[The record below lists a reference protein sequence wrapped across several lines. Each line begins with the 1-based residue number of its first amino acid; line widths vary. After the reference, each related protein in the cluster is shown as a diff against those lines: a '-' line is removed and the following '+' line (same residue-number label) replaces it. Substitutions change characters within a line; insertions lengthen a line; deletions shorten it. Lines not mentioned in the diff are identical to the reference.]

1 MTYQVLF
8 DVSQRLPQLAIGVAA
23 AVALMGVVAFGFW
36 DSDATLERWP
46 LVLILGATCVGL
58 QWLIVGQWPFLL
70 AGAVVVT
77 IVVVLERAGRESSG
91 QEQVRP
97 ERTVRA
103 HEVIPGAAT
112 FMVGFFLLVLGAFQG
127 LPMVQAIDLDR
138 RLLAGEA
145 TIVEGTVTVE
155 SLGKSECLVVERQ
168 QFCYSESTISPGYNR
183 QRYINGPLE
192 TGLHV
197 RLSVIDDQIV
207 RLEVGTE
214 A

>member
-1 MTYQVLF
+1 LTYQVLF

-23 AVALMGVVAFGFW
+23 TVALAGFMILGLV
-36 DSDATLERWP
+36 DTDAAIRRWP
-46 LVLILGATCVGL
+46 LAIAIGATCVGL
-58 QWLIVGQWPFLL
+58 QWLVVGQWPYLL
-70 AGAVVVT
+70 AGTVVVT
-77 IVVVLERAGRESSG
+77 IVIVLERAGRESSDQG
-91 QEQVRP
+91 QIRP
-97 ERTVRA
+97 SRTVRA
-103 HEVIPGAAT
+103 RRIPGAAT
-112 FMVGFFLLVLGAFQG
+112 FMVGFFLLILGAFQG

-168 QFCYSESTISPGYNR
+168 RFCYSESTISPGYNR